1 MKGAETGY
9 ATSSDYYLTLSTV
22 LADSDSH
29 ASGEADSYT
38 TDSALN
44 EDHAFVIDG
53 GDILTYS
60 TTNII
65 KANKG
70 SIAFKWKAPL
80 PYNKYTDDF
89 YLLEVSSGTTTQ
101 FFKLWYDASAY
112 NFNFDFYNG
121 SNWTTAHVTGTTQ
134 SFAYS
139 QWLKFCV
146 TYDISAATTI
156 SAYIDSSTAIGAYGT
171 VWTEQSIPNTM
182 YLGSTSGSTSQ
193 SDGTFDELRIYAVA
207 LTSAEVETLFNTT
220 WS

>member
-1 MKGAETGY
+1 M
-9 ATSSDYYLTLSTV
+9 STV

-89 YLLEVSSGTTTQ
+89 YLIYLHQ
-101 FFKLWYDASAY
+101 FMSIR
-112 NFNFDFYNG
+112 
-121 SNWTTAHVTGTTQ
+121 
-134 SFAYS
+134 
-139 QWLKFCV
+139 
-146 TYDISAATTI
+146 YDISDRMFYFQIYNGTNWSTAKVLSDAQTFGSSDWIKICATWDTSSATTM
-156 SAYIDSSTAIGAYGT
+156 SFYIDSSTPEGT
-171 VWTEQSIPNTM
+171 YASTWTEQAVPATL
-182 YLGSTSGSTSQ
+182 YVGSYHTSTSQ

-207 LTSAEVETLFNTT
+207 LTAAEVETLFNTT